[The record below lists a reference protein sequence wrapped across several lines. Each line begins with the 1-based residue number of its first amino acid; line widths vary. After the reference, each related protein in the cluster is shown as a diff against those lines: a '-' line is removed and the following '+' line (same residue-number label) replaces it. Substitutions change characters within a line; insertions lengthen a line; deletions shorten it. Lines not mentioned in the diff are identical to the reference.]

1 MNKKSLL
8 KAVSLLITV
17 LMLMFVLVILAQ
29 YKQLDYIISGKT
41 VAATV
46 TEIGG
51 GTEKAKVI
59 YINQQGDEVNAT
71 AILKESAEVGD
82 NIYLLMSKRHADVLY
97 QIPSRAMIIVFDLAF
112 VMCEVIGWM
121 FVMKLLRKLKKYKKL
136 EKKGIKTSA
145 DITAVKN
152 TSGIL
157 GADIEFVDQ
166 SGNKRTTVYYP
177 TSDIPS
183 AGDKIEIIYYIK
195 RTGKIVFIVP
205 KDE

>member
-1 MNKKSLL
+1 MNKKGLL
-8 KAVSLLITV
+8 RAVSLLITV
-17 LMLMFVLVILAQ
+17 LTLMFVLVMLAQ

-46 TEIGG
+46 TETGD
-51 GTEKAKVI
+51 GTGKAKVI
-59 YINQQGDEVNAT
+59 YINRKGDEVNAT

-82 NIYLLMSKRHADVLY
+82 NIYLVMSKRHADVLY

-112 VMCEVIGWM
+112 VMCEIIGWL

-136 EKKGIKTSA
+136 EKKGIKTVA
-145 DITAVKN
+145 DIIAVKN

-183 AGDKIEIIYYIK
+183 AGDKIDIIYYIK